1 MVFAFLFSS
10 NASTSTKHYFPCQKD
25 IQISFMTC
33 MLQKEGEC
41 KITSKFGY
49 LWNIFPGTCNY
60 KWQQKFEM
68 SQWTTICHTM
78 GSDGLKVNERQI
90 WHRIISSF
98 VLGYKDNPVKFLESD
113 AHWLRITGWGA
124 DSSTSIYV
132 TLWNI
137 SLKDKY
143 KQRKSDGPF
152 CFIAVVKLKQWW
164 PCCDILCMRPPSQDK
179 RDIWGIVFLSGQTF
193 GCLPVLL
200 LMRPCHGVN
209 YLLLN

>member
-1 MVFAFLFSS
+1 MHQHQQ
-10 NASTSTKHYFPCQKD
+10 STIFHVKKTFRFHSWHVCYKKQGNVKSHPNLAIYG
-25 IQISFMTC
+25 I
-33 MLQKEGEC
+33 
-41 KITSKFGY
+41 
-49 LWNIFPGTCNY
+49 IFPGTCNY
-60 KWQQKFEM
+60 KGQQKFEM

-78 GSDGLKVNERQI
+78 VSDGLKVNERQI

-132 TLWNI
+132 TLWNV

-179 RDIWGIVFLSGQTF
+179 RDMRYRLSVGSNIWLPSQSC
-193 GCLPVLL
+193 CLCTPV
-200 LMRPCHGVN
+200 MV
-209 YLLLN
+209 